1 MFSYVES
8 VILWLR
14 RVIFRLSL
22 PKRISKEKILRL
34 PLVSYDGEIM
44 VVDTVSGAHC
54 AVAELKREKVL
65 GFDSESKPAF
75 QKGEAYHPSII
86 QLAGAD
92 KVYLFQLNKI
102 GGLEP
107 LKAVLE
113 SDSVMKVG
121 VGVCHDIARLNG
133 LSDFKANNFFDLGEL
148 SNRLGVTHTG
158 LRNLAAIF
166 LKKRISKCAQLSD
179 WSQPE
184 LTDKQKIYAAT
195 DAWISRL
202 LYLKM
207 HSLE

>member
-1 MFSYVES
+1 MFSYIES

-14 RVIFRLSL
+14 KAIFRLSL
-22 PKRISKEKILRL
+22 PKKISREKILRL

-44 VVDTVSGAHC
+44 VIDTASGARR
-54 AVAELKREKVL
+54 AVTELKREKVL

-75 QKGEAYHPSII
+75 QKGEAYNPSII

-92 KVYLFQLNKI
+92 RVYLFQLEKI

-113 SDSVMKVG
+113 ADSVMKVG
-121 VGVCHDIARLNG
+121 VGVGHDIARLSG
-133 LSDFKANNFFDLGEL
+133 LSIFRANNFFDLGEL
-148 SNRLGVTHTG
+148 SNRLGVAHTG

-184 LTDKQKIYAAT
+184 LTDRQKVYAAT

-202 LYLKM
+202 LYFKM